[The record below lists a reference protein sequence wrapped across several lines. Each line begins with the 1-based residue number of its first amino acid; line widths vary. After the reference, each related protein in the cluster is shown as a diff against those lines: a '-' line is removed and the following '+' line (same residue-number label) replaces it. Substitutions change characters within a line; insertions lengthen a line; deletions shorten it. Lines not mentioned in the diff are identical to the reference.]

1 MINIYTEKEIK
12 VMRQGGE
19 ILAKIMRKLIKE
31 VKPGITT
38 KYLNKVAENL
48 IFSYKAEPAFKGYN
62 GYPSALCASLNE
74 QIVHGIPSQR
84 VLEKGDVLTL
94 DLGIKY
100 RGFYVD
106 SAITIAIGKVDKK
119 TKKLISITK
128 KALEIGIKK
137 AKPGNYLED
146 ISLAIQKHAEKN
158 GFNAV
163 RELCGHGIGKYLHE
177 DPQVLNYI
185 GEIPLSDKLKLKPGM
200 VLALEPMIVVGDW
213 RIEKSDDGFAYKS
226 IDNSISAHFEH
237 TIAITKRGAKILT
250 K

>member
-19 ILAKIMRKLIKE
+19 ILAKIIRKLIKE

-119 TKKLISITK
+119 TKKLISVTK

-163 RELCGHGIGKYLHE
+163 RELCGHGIGKHLHE

-213 RIEKSDDGFAYKS
+213 RIEKSDDRFAYKS

>member
-1 MINIYTEKEIK
+1 MINIYSEKEIE
-12 VMRQGGE
+12 VMRQGGG
-19 ILAKIMRKLIKE
+19 ILAKIMKQLIKE
-31 VKPGITT
+31 VKPDIATE
-38 KYLNKVAENL
+38 YLNKVAEDL
-48 IFSYKAEPAFKGYN
+48 IFSYGAEPAFKGYN

-100 RGFYVD
+100 RGFYTD
-106 SAITIAIGKVDKK
+106 SAITIAIGKIDKK
-119 TKKLISITK
+119 TKKLISVTK

-146 ISLAIQKHAEKN
+146 ISLVIQKHAEKN

-163 RELCGHGIGKYLHE
+163 RELCGHGIGKHLHE

-185 GEIPLSDKLKLKPGM
+185 GEAPLSNGLKLKPGM
-200 VLALEPMIVVGDW
+200 VLALEPMVVMGDW
-213 RIEKSDDGFAYKS
+213 RIEKSDDGFTYKS
-226 IDNSISAHFEH
+226 IDNSVSAHFEH
-237 TIAITKRGAKILT
+237 TIAITKKGAKILT

>member
-1 MINIYTEKEIK
+1 MINIYNLEEIEI
-12 VMRQGGE
+12 MQQGGK
-19 ILAKIMRKLIKE
+19 ILAKIIKQLIK
-31 VKPGITT
+31 KAKIGITT
-38 KYLNKVAENL
+38 EYLNKVAEDL
-48 IFSYKAEPAFKGYN
+48 IFSYGAKPAFKGYN

-84 VLEKGDVLTL
+84 ILEKGDVLTL

-100 RGFYVD
+100 KNFYTD
-106 SAITIAIGKVDKK
+106 SATTIIIGKVDKK
-119 TKKLISITK
+119 IKKLISVTK

-137 AKPGNYLED
+137 ARPGNYLED
-146 ISLAIQKHAEKN
+146 ISLAIQQHAEKN

-163 RELCGHGIGKYLHE
+163 RELCGHGIGKHLHE

-185 GEIPLSDKLKLKPGM
+185 GEIPLSEKLKLKTGM
-200 VLALEPMIVVGDW
+200 VLALEPMFVTGDW
-213 RIEKSDDGFAYKS
+213 RIEKGDDGFVYKS